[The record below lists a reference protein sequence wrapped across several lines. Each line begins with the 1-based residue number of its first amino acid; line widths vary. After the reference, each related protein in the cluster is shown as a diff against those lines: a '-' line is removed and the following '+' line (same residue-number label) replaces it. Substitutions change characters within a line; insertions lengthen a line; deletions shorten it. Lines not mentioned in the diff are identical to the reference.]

1 MSVLQGPRDRSA
13 HTRSIAAGRPAC
25 RPGVQLQGRTHKVAL
40 ATHILASVGW
50 FGIAV
55 VVAFSTGAAALA
67 DDDALSHA
75 LYRTIETA
83 PWLSIPFGLIAMT
96 SGGLLG
102 VGTSAGLIRHWW
114 VVAKI
119 TIATVVIVTDALI
132 IAELANEAASGSDAP
147 ARLYV
152 GAIAHVVALAA
163 ATYIAVIKPRGRTA
177 WGRRQLL

>member
-1 MSVLQGPRDRSA
+1 MLGVASDRQA
-13 HTRSIAAGRPAC
+13 CARPA
-25 RPGVQLQGRTHKVAL
+25 RFRLEGRTHQLAL

-55 VVAFSTGAAALA
+55 VVLFTTATAALT
-67 DDDALSHA
+67 DDDALAQA

-83 PWLSIPFGLIAMT
+83 PWLSIPFGLTAMA

-114 VVAKI
+114 VIAKI
-119 TIATVVIVTDALI
+119 SIATAVIVTDALI
-132 IAELANEAASGSDAP
+132 IAELANEAANGNAVP

-152 GAIAHVVALAA
+152 GTIAHVVALAA

-177 WGRRQLL
+177 RGRRLLL